1 MIKKLENIWRSRF
14 LLRNLR
20 CVKSAMNVCIMNDN
34 KIWQDWT
41 ILLGAIAR
49 ERLVS
54 SPLSQQFI
62 STHHLP
68 ATSSVRT
75 ALKALVDKQL
85 VSKIPTGYLVSDRF
99 FAKWLV
105 RGGIIAN
112 WGNENYV
119 PMQHLLRP
127 DAVTD
132 TSGRSFRSI
141 LVIIKWASFAS
152 CTSLRKFIRFIE
164 LKDTTA
170 LG

>member
-1 MIKKLENIWRSRF
+1 MIKKLEDIWRSRF

-41 ILLGAIAR
+41 ILLCAIAR
-49 ERLVS
+49 EHLVS

-68 ATSSVRT
+68 ATSSVKT

-85 VSKIPTGYLVSDRF
+85 VSKTPIGYLVSDRF

-119 PMQHLLRP
+119 PMLGYGEMDDNNSATYTMQGISYN
-127 DAVTD
+127 DARKPQ
-132 TSGRSFRSI
+132 GKR
-141 LVIIKWASFAS
+141 IKLF
-152 CTSLRKFIRFIE
+152 TF
-164 LKDTTA
+164 
-170 LG
+170 

>member
-1 MIKKLENIWRSRF
+1 MIKRLENIWRSRF

-49 ERLVS
+49 EHLVS

-62 STHHLP
+62 NTHHLP
-68 ATSSVRT
+68 ATSSVKT

-85 VSKIPTGYLVSDRF
+85 VSKTPTGYLVSDRF

-119 PMQHLLRP
+119 PTQQKIRP

-132 TSGRSFRSI
+132 TSGRNFRSI
-141 LVIIKWASFAS
+141 LAPIKWASFAS

-164 LKDTTA
+164 STDTTA